1 MKALRSKPKYK
12 VYFRYQN
19 IKLWKNFNLQK
30 LHKKKWLGLK
40 STETQS
46 INSKIR
52 NFRSLRPIYL
62 CHSRKLNVER
72 LYFYKF
78 LNKQILRHY
87 FLNYTEL
94 TFRRTLQQNY
104 LEFECRLDYNLY
116 KAGFVTSLYEAHFF
130 ITRGLI
136 SVNNKIVTNINYL
149 LRTNDF
155 VLIDSK
161 IWLKIK
167 KIALRKLTY
176 IRNLEVDYT
185 MGSFI
190 FFNLKN
196 FFIFN
201 FDNFIK
207 EIYMN
212 LNIKKSKLSYQNSLF
227 INNYFIFFES
237 IFNNYLFLNKTSH
250 NANKHKLIKDTTID
264 YLLKYLRIYFNDY
277 YFRNIL
283 LKRIFQFKFNYLNKL
298 PLNLTTVQVLNK
310 LSNSTLNKQHLTLTD
325 EFFKYYYHLI
335 FKFYIFML
343 KNSFITQL
351 NFHFENSTLN
361 NYTFK
366 IFLISD
372 IFKLLQIKYKLFYFY
387 KNNEFIK
394 NSSIGYSNKTG
405 VNKYK
410 LVDMSIIRQQKTS
423 KTRYL
428 QAFQLTTLSFYISSN
443 IFKYK
448 LYTKCKSFYQNNKR
462 RYNCLK
468 KIRRAFLFKYYN
480 KLRFGENT
488 YIFTK
493 NQMYNFCTHLTRFEV
508 HSNDFVVKKTSN
520 IYYPVNTKLYNLIYT
535 SSIVNT
541 NNLTKELIHLIN
553 DIRSFNNH
561 KMSKEN
567 FKQLNLLLDQL
578 NNKVK
583 FFETN
588 KIYKNFNCNP
598 FYKNIYLL
606 TNLIKNQISKFSNNY
621 NLQFN
626 DYNILFKMHLCNNYL
641 NSKFTERY
649 STKRLHHFLSYYSQR
664 IRLNYYYINL
674 IKSKKLLASNIK
686 FYFSSN
692 FIKQN
697 FNFLTSFNRFRKGR
711 SKYFYKYDFNRT
723 KCNIFKMNTKIF
735 TNFKFNMNLIDT
747 NLKFNEIL
755 FLIDL
760 ILNVST
766 RRLNLNYNL
775 INIKA
780 LTKYDNTFLTYNII
794 SSKRILNSNL
804 KKVDH
809 LTFYKFK
816 NYTLHFFTKELN
828 TKSCSMFY
836 CKNLKNKIIYYYNFN
851 NYNKHYIMKFYKL
864 YFINYNLK
872 RNKKIKL
879 LYSNFKQQ
887 NKILNVIKIYTYF
900 MYNIK
905 KYRLLKYIFQNYIF
919 KEYDIFINKLLT
931 LKNIKQFQIVY
942 IKKLYY
948 NLLFAKFYNYDFYDF
963 ILKQNFT
970 YSRNFRIMI
979 NYFILIKRFY
989 H

>member
-19 IKLWKNFNLQK
+19 IKLWKNLTLQK

-40 STETQS
+40 SVETQTL
-46 INSKIR
+46 NFKTKGFR
-52 NFRSLRPIYL
+52 NIRPIYL

-94 TFRRTLQQNY
+94 TFRKTLQSNY
-104 LEFECRLDYNLY
+104 LKFECRLDFNLY
-116 KAGFVTSLYEAHFF
+116 KAGFVTSLYEAHFL
-130 ITRGLI
+130 ITHGFVL
-136 SVNNKIVTNINYL
+136 VNNKIITNINYIL
-149 LRTNDF
+149 HTNDF

-167 KIALRKLTY
+167 KTTLKKLAY

-185 MGSFI
+185 IGSFI

-196 FFIFN
+196 FFILNFN
-201 FDNFIK
+201 NFIK
-207 EIYMN
+207 EIYIN
-212 LNIKKSKLSYQNSLF
+212 SNTKKINSNYQTNVF
-227 INNYFIFFES
+227 TNNYFIFFES
-237 IFNNYLFLNKTSH
+237 IFNNYLFLNKSAYSLT
-250 NANKHKLIKDTTID
+250 KHKLITNTTVD
-264 YLLKYLRIYFNDY
+264 YLLKYLRVYFNDY
-277 YFRNIL
+277 FFRNIL
-283 LKRIFQFKFNYLNKL
+283 LKRIFQFKFNYLNSL

-310 LSNSTLNKQHLTLTD
+310 ISNSTFNKNLTLNN
-325 EFFKYYYHLI
+325 EFFKYYSNLI
-335 FKFYIFML
+335 VKFYVFML
-343 KNSFITQL
+343 KNYFVTQL

-366 IFLISD
+366 IFLVSD
-372 IFKLLQIKYKLFYFY
+372 LFKLLHIKHKVFYFF
-387 KNNEFIK
+387 KNNNFTT

-405 VNKYK
+405 INKYK
-410 LVDMSIIRQQKTS
+410 LIDMSSIRQQKTS

-428 QAFQLTTLSFYISSN
+428 QYFQVISLSNYVSSN

-480 KLRFGENT
+480 KLRFGINP

-493 NQMYNFCTHLTRFEV
+493 NQMHTFCTHVTYNKV
-508 HSNDFVVKKTSN
+508 VNSNDIILNKNSN
-520 IYYPVNTKLYNLIYT
+520 IYYPVTTKLYNLIYT

-541 NNLTKELIHLIN
+541 NNLIKELAQLIKDLRYFILQKPIN
-553 DIRSFNNH
+553 
-561 KMSKEN
+561 E
-567 FKQLNLLLDQL
+567 KQLNLLLDQL
-578 NNKVK
+578 NNKIK
-583 FFETN
+583 FFETT
-588 KIYKNFNCNP
+588 KIYKNFNCNT

-606 TNLIKNQISKFSNNY
+606 TNLIKNQNKSSNNF

-626 DYNILFKMHLCNNYL
+626 DYNTLYKVHLCNNYL

-649 STKRLHHFLSYYSQR
+649 STKRLHHFLAYYSQR
-664 IRLNYYYINL
+664 IRLNYYYINMM
-674 IKSKKLLASNIK
+674 KSKKLLASNIK
-686 FYFSSN
+686 FYFN
-692 FIKQN
+692 KNITKQN
-697 FNFLTSFNRFRKGR
+697 FNFLINFNRFRKGR
-711 SKYFYKYDFNRT
+711 SKYFYKYDFNHT
-723 KCNIFKMNTKIF
+723 KCNIFKMNSKTFI
-735 TNFKFNMNLIDT
+735 NFNLNMNLIDT
-747 NLKFNEIL
+747 NLKFNDVL

-766 RRLNLNYNL
+766 RSLNSNYNL
-775 INIKA
+775 INTKT
-780 LTKYDNTFLTYNII
+780 LTKFKNNSVVNIVTKKDLINFYNY
-794 SSKRILNSNL
+794 
-804 KKVDH
+804 KKNQK
-809 LTFYKFK
+809 LTFYKFN
-816 NYTLHFFTKELN
+816 NYTLHFFTNKLN
-828 TKSCSMFY
+828 KKIYLMYNSKS
-836 CKNLKNKIIYYYNFN
+836 LKNKVLYYYNFN
-851 NYNKHYIMKFYKL
+851 NYNKQYMLKLYKL
-864 YFINYNLK
+864 YFLNYNLK
-872 RNKKIKL
+872 KNKKIKL
-879 LYSNFKQQ
+879 LCSNFKQQ
-887 NKILNVIKIYTYF
+887 DQILNILKIYTYY
-900 MYNIK
+900 MCNIK

-919 KEYDIFINKLLT
+919 KEYEIFINKLLT
-931 LKNIKQFQIVY
+931 FKNIKQVQILY